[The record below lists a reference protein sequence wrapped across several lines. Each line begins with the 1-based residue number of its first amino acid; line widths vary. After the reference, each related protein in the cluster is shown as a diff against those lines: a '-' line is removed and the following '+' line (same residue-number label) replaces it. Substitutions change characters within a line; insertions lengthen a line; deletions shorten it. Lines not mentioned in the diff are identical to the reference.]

1 MKYTLLVLAFLAFNA
16 SADCTFTNEQVDLS
30 QFDLNEDGV
39 IDLLDLE
46 SFRSVFGTSGEFG
59 DFNGDGV
66 VNLPDYSLFREAFGT
81 TEAYTVHVRCK

>member
-39 IDLLDLE
+39 
-46 SFRSVFGTSGEFG
+46 
-59 DFNGDGV
+59 